1 MKYYVTSDIHGF
13 YSELSQSLSEA
24 GFFTDEE
31 PHKLIVLGDLFDR
44 GQEARFLQQ
53 FILEL
58 MEKDEVILIRGNH
71 EDMYVDLVT
80 VDQGIPLKHH
90 AQNGTHNTAMQL
102 TAFDPVM
109 AIIRHYDFAEAA
121 RNTDYYKK
129 IIPTMRDYFETDHYV
144 FVHGWIPCI
153 RERNGY
159 SYYSDWRSASA
170 EEWAKARWYNG
181 IDAAVTCQE
190 EKTIVCGHW
199 HTSYGHAKYEGKGSE
214 FDDDA
219 DFSPYQAPGIIAI
232 DACTAHSGLVNVLVI
247 ND

>member
-1 MKYYVTSDIHGF
+1 
-13 YSELSQSLSEA
+13 
-24 GFFTDEE
+24 
-31 PHKLIVLGDLFDR
+31 
-44 GQEARFLQQ
+44 
-53 FILEL
+53 
-58 MEKDEVILIRGNH
+58 
-71 EDMYVDLVT
+71 
-80 VDQGIPLKHH
+80 
-90 AQNGTHNTAMQL
+90 MQL

-129 IIPTMRDYFETDHYV
+129 IIPAMRDYFETDHYV
-144 FVHGWIPCI
+144 FVHGWIPCM

-219 DFSPYQAPGIIAI
+219 DFSPYRAPGIIDKYEEEALEALGI
-232 DACTAHSGLVNVLVI
+232 TLRDEEGNQRPSEVI
-247 ND
+247 VQEFKERLPTFTPEQQMYAALIILLIHKRHF

>member
-1 MKYYVTSDIHGF
+1 MKYYVTSDVHGF
-13 YSELSQSLSEA
+13 YSELSQALTEA

-31 PHKLIVLGDLFDR
+31 PHKLVILGDLFDR

-80 VDQGIPLKHH
+80 VDHGIPLKHH
-90 AQNGTHNTAMQL
+90 SQNGTYNTAIQL

-121 RNTDYYKK
+121 RNTDYYRR
-129 IIPTMRDYFETDHYV
+129 IIPSMRDYFETDHYV

-153 RERNGY
+153 RERKGY

-190 EKTIVCGHW
+190 EKTIICGHW
-199 HTSYGHAKYEGKGSE
+199 HASYGHAKYEGKGSE
-214 FDDDA
+214 FNDDA
-219 DFSPYQAPGIIAI
+219 DFSPYLAPGIIAI
-232 DACTAHSGLVNVLVI
+232 DACTAHSGFVNVLVV